1 MCIRDRALTI
11 GAGRSIVPSESPE
24 ELRIISEMNHAIF
37 NALKS
42 DTSEPYNIIRYNSMN
57 VTINKEKRD
66 DQEYQVIRHGAQVSY
81 LAHMLAE
88 EKSEA
93 IIYTVADK
101 THKDV
106 YKRQSTNSMAKNHST
121 RILRKVSWYCCT

>member
-1 MCIRDRALTI
+1 MHDLALTI

-57 VTINKEKRD
+57 VTINKEK
-66 DQEYQVIRHGAQVSY
+66 G
-81 LAHMLAE
+81 
-88 EKSEA
+88 
-93 IIYTVADK
+93 
-101 THKDV
+101 
-106 YKRQSTNSMAKNHST
+106 
-121 RILRKVSWYCCT
+121 